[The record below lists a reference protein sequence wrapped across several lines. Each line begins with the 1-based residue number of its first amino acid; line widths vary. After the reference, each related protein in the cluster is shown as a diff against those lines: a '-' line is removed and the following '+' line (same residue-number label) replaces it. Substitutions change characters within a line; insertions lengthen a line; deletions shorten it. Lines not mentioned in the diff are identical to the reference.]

1 MKLMISIHFSGIL
14 SSPLDLMRNFVL
26 LSRSGLASPI
36 TQLNVDSFS
45 QPLKGVRHETPS
57 RSAWEKKDAGKTAWD

>member
-1 MKLMISIHFSGIL
+1 
-14 SSPLDLMRNFVL
+14 MRNFVL

-45 QPLKGVRHETPS
+45 QPLKGIRHETPS
-57 RSAWEKKDAGKTAWD
+57 RSAWEEKDAGKTAWD